1 MCAAAP
7 AFGVACRKLP
17 HALKILHL
25 KFAKDIVALEA
36 YIEELE
42 SAMRRNEHI
51 KPQLTGLKV
60 RTLLQAVAA
69 WPDSTIGH
77 GDVL

>member
-1 MCAAAP
+1 M
-7 AFGVACRKLP
+7 
-17 HALKILHL
+17 KILHL

-60 RTLLQAVAA
+60 PNGLQAVAVR
-69 WPDSTIGH
+69 PGSTMGH
-77 GDVL
+77 GSFASGLAVLLTSSPCQWRQ